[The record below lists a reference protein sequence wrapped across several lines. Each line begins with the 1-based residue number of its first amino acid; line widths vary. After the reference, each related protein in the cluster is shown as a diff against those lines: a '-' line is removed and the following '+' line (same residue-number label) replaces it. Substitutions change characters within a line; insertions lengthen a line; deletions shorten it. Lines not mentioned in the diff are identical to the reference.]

1 MFFSETNRPTPHAYA
16 EGGFK
21 KSVDIYEDLIN
32 SKTGKL
38 ETKKT
43 GSDPFYNKMQEQ
55 TEGQLLETLIR
66 RYQVDLNTKH
76 ITQVKEELVDMTNL
90 PEDLLETYALTHQL
104 ELQFNESPAEV
115 KKHFGTFGDYLKSFQ
130 DGSLREKLSN
140 LHNELKGIK
149 TQKVETQVEN
159 MVQNPQNTQIVNP
172 GTTGQPPVQNQS
184 QIISQGVN
192 YGQ

>member
-1 MFFSETNRPTPHAYA
+1 MFFSESNKPIAHAYA

-43 GSDPFYNKMQEQ
+43 GSDPFYNRMQEQ

-66 RYQVDLNTKH
+66 RYQIDLNTKH

-140 LHNELKGIK
+140 LHNELKGK
-149 TQKVETQVEN
+149 KPQKVELQVEN
-159 MVQNPQNTQIVNP
+159 IIQNPQNTQVVNP
-172 GTTGQPPVQNQS
+172 GMTEQVPVQNQS